1 MRNTQSNSLRI
12 RAEKKRLED
21 LESIK
26 DYLTTRT
33 EEELIELLKK
43 ALDSK
48 DQYLISWAKQ
58 KILTLNSCFTPAP
71 LDQINLSSMR
81 QAD

>member
-58 KILTLNSCFTPAP
+58 KILILNSCFTPAP